1 MMDANN
7 KVTQKRDTYN
17 KSEYMAMGTGPNS
30 TLPTGPLQ
38 AITNAIGGT
47 LGTIA
52 GPVGWI
58 GENLA
63 SPLTGAERIA
73 GAAKN
78 MALAPVRFSEDIIYN
93 TMSGGKGILESEKR
107 ASELAKRGSDQALKD
122 YRAGKIDKNT
132 LATRL
137 KAFSGTNEGLKQY
150 ESNIASGKKVA
161 GDVIDTLSL
170 IPVGGALTSSLKGI
184 NKARIAAKT
193 TGLFKVAAKGPQSGL
208 IGKIANKA
216 PGLAKGMSKTGGV
229 LTAIGRTGA
238 GKLVGSIE
246 TGLIKTGATIE
257 LAKLAGRPVDSN
269 LSKSEQLKFIKDG
282 KLRTAIDIATSMQA
296 AIPFV
301 SSTFNKIGSTKYKIA
316 IDSINTETKAK
327 VANYFAGVKGIDNK
341 IKVQGGGTTT
351 ARELVTNDYI
361 RFCKETLR
369 KDVTHIVPEDWDRFT
384 AEMIKDGKWKAGDAE
399 QNITHAI
406 TAAVL
411 GPNKKLGRTTDELK
425 TAMNKQLSHLATTKE
440 QLALPAPKTEGYMVG
455 GTTTERGYK
464 PGKVK
469 YKQGTPAFTMT
480 ESPVKGGVDKGSKT
494 IMGPAEKIPVS
505 QKIIPTS
512 KVTENTIKL
521 GENPVQYGNANKLEL
536 IKKEPEVLTSTP
548 QRILDKG
555 RRLQV
560 GASVDPLEGLP
571 KVELNAIEK
580 KVSNA
585 VVELR
590 KTSMGKFFMTKV
602 ENGSLMRD
610 IEGKTVEKL
619 DSVTGGKGNKLYA
632 SLNRVLDRVENKYI
646 PVGNVKNLRQKYV
659 EMALQEAKMP
669 PSMAKQ
675 VMQAMSE
682 ANYEG
687 LKMNGIVSM
696 KSKLATISPKFNQLD
711 RAYMSARF
719 GLRPFFWL
727 MQTTESTV
735 YGGIM
740 KGDLVNSASKR
751 NYAGIMATPEYGK
764 GSKTVKADMKISG
777 TNEVLEKTAATSEKI
792 KRAKAQALHFTDS
805 FADSLMSTPY
815 GKKFKS
821 VDEIP
826 AFKEYVKGLDESTDK
841 VSYIQDYIKEN
852 SYQGAKNFA
861 EQGMVSDGDVALKMS
876 VPKAATSAAKKGEPM
891 YLYNTSRS
899 PFERGLHQIMF
910 PASYTKKIVTEGS
923 KWLTKGS
930 GSRVLITNEGLKQYS
945 GLRDRIE
952 NAAVDHPQ
960 LRPVIALMNVF
971 DPLSTDFPL
980 SIGGATPFYRTIE
993 KMATNPGKYNL
1004 KTVKGTNEVVKQLAP
1019 NIKEYERY
1027 VGFGY
1032 NAVGKEEP
1040 KYAQSFYPQYLE
1052 ENRKTAKGKI
1062 FNQE

>member
-1 MMDANN
+1 MDANN
-7 KVTQKRDTYN
+7 KATQKRDTYN
-17 KSEYMAMGTGPNS
+17 KSEYMAMGTGQNS
-30 TLPTGPLQ
+30 KLPTGPLQ

-47 LGTIA
+47 LGSIA
-52 GPVGWI
+52 GPVGWL
-58 GENLA
+58 GENIA
-63 SPLTGAERIA
+63 SPLTAAEKIV
-73 GAAKN
+73 GYGKE
-78 MALAPVRFSEDIIYN
+78 LAQSPYKL
-93 TMSGGKGILESEKR
+93 GKYATETLYSNKSLGEIQESEKR
-107 ASELAKRGSDQALKD
+107 ARAIADKATTQAIKD
-122 YRAGKIDKNT
+122 YRSGKIDKNT

-137 KAFSGTNEGLKQY
+137 KAFQTGTDVVSGATEGLKDVG
-150 ESNIASGKKVA
+150 EMARVGLDVASLLPVGAALSSSVKGVQAAGTAAKTAGVFKVA
-161 GDVIDTLSL
+161 DKGAQSL
-170 IPVGGALTSSLKGI
+170 LMAK
-184 NKARIAAKT
+184 IAAKT
-193 TGLFKVAAKGPQSGL
+193 PGAAKVLQG
-208 IGKIANKA
+208 
-216 PGLAKGMSKTGGV
+216 TGNA
-229 LTAIGRTGA
+229 LTAVGRTGA
-238 GKLVGSIE
+238 GKVLGSIE
-246 TGLIKTGATIE
+246 TGLIKTGASTEVGHQLGRLTGSDTGKAQKAE
-257 LAKLAGRPVDSN
+257 L
-269 LSKSEQLKFIKDG
+269 IKPG
-282 KLRTAIDIATSMQA
+282 NFRTAVDIVTSMQA

-384 AEMIKDGKWKAGDAE
+384 AEMVKSGKWLPNDAE

-406 TAAVL
+406 T
-411 GPNKKLGRTTDELK
+411 GSMFGRNKKLGRTTEEMK
-425 TAMNKQLSHLATTKE
+425 TAMNKQLSSLITTKE

-469 YKQGTPAFTMT
+469 YKQGTPDFVT
-480 ESPVKGGVDKGSKT
+480 EVNGKPIK
-494 IMGPAEKIPVS
+494 GPAEKIPVS

-632 SLNRVLDRVENKYI
+632 SLNRVLDRVESKYI

-711 RAYMSARF
+711 RVYMSARF

-740 KGDLVNSASKR
+740 KGDLVHAASKR

-764 GSKTVKADMKISG
+764 GAKTVKADMKISG

-841 VSYIQDYIKEN
+841 VSYVQNYIKEN

-1019 NIKEYERY
+1019 NIREYERY

>member
-1 MMDANN
+1 MKTTVSQIIANN
-7 KVTQKRDTYN
+7 RNFQTEDSGIYN
-17 KSEYMAMGTGPNS
+17 KSDYQRQLTS
-30 TLPTGPLQ
+30 TKQLPTGPLQ

-47 LGTIA
+47 IGTIA
-52 GPVGWI
+52 GPVGWL

-78 MALAPVRFSEDIIYN
+78 LALAPVRFGENIRTN
-93 TMSGGKGILESEKR
+93 TMGSKGILESEKR
-107 ASELAKRGSDQALKD
+107 ASEIAKRGSEQALKD

-150 ESNIASGKKVA
+150 ESQIASNKEVA
-161 GDVIDTLSL
+161 GNVIDTLSL
-170 IPVGGALTSSLKGI
+170 LPVGGALGSSLKGI

-193 TGLFKVAAKGPQSGL
+193 TGLFKAAEKGAQSAL
-208 IGKIANKA
+208 IGKIATKA
-216 PGLAKGMSKTGGV
+216 PGLAKGMSKTGGA
-229 LTAIGRTGA
+229 LTAVGRTGA
-238 GKLVGSIE
+238 GKLVGSVE
-246 TGLIKTGATIE
+246 TGLIKTGATVE
-257 LAKLAGRPVDSN
+257 AMKLLGGTVDSN
-269 LSKSEQLKFIKDG
+269 LSKSEQLKLIKDG

-301 SSTFNKIGSTKYKIA
+301 GSVASKIG
-316 IDSINTETKAK
+316 ETKNIITQGLIRQESLSK
-327 VANYFAGVKGIDNK
+327 IDDYFKGVSKLNNEIP
-341 IKVQGGGTTT
+341 IQGGGSTT
-351 ARELVTNDYI
+351 ARELVLQDFVRYCTQ
-361 RFCKETLR
+361 TLQ
-369 KDVTHIVPEDWDRFT
+369 KDVNHIVPDDWERFVT
-384 AEMIKDGKWKAGDAE
+384 DMTKEKKWVAGDPT
-399 QNITHAI
+399 QNITH
-406 TAAVL
+406 VL
-411 GPNKKLGRTTDELK
+411 TSATGGKINKLE
-425 TAMNKQLSHLATTKE
+425 ATTQELENMTAKRLTSLEQPQKE
-440 QLALPAPKTEGYMVG
+440 VLALPAPTTQGVVEGV
-455 GTTTERGYK
+455 TTRGYK
-464 PGKVK
+464 PGKVS
-469 YKQGTPAFTMT
+469 YKQGSPDFVT
-480 ESPVKGGVDKGSKT
+480 EVNGKVVKGPT
-494 IMGPAEKIPVS
+494 EKIPVS
-505 QKIIPTS
+505 QKIIPVS
-512 KVTENTIKL
+512 KIRTTTLTNKEIKYGTASIPELKYKANEVMTEYPEGKI
-521 GENPVQYGNANKLEL
+521 GQVGNAYG
-536 IKKEPEVLTSTP
+536 VL
-548 QRILDKG
+548 Q
-555 RRLQV
+555 
-560 GASVDPLEGLP
+560 GLP
-571 KVELNAIEK
+571 KVELT
-580 KVSNA
+580 KVQQK
-585 VVELR
+585 VVNELAKFR
-590 KTSMGKFFMTKV
+590 ETSLGKYFLTKV

-610 IEGKTVEKL
+610 IETKSTEKL
-619 DSVTGGKGNKLYA
+619 DSITNGKGDKLMG
-632 SLNRVLDRVENKYI
+632 SLNRVLDRVESKYV

-675 VMQAMSE
+675 VMQALSD

-696 KSKLATISPKFNQLD
+696 KSKLATLSPKFNQLD

-740 KGDLVNSASKR
+740 KGDLVHAASKR
-751 NYAGIMATPEYGK
+751 NYAGIMATKEYGK
-764 GSKTVKADMKISG
+764 EAKLVKADMKISG
-777 TNEVLEKTAATSEKI
+777 TNEVLEKTVATSEKI

-805 FADSLMSTPY
+805 LAESLAKTPY
-815 GKKFKS
+815 GQKFKS

-826 AFKEYVKGLDESTDK
+826 AFKEYVKGLDEAKDK
-841 VSYIQDYIKEN
+841 VSYVQDYIKN
-852 SYQGAKNFA
+852 HNIDTSKGLAKQGLETK
-861 EQGMVSDGDVALKMS
+861 ETIALNH
-876 VPKAATSAAKKGEPM
+876 AAREAANKAAKKGEPM

-1004 KTVKGTNEVVKQLAP
+1004 KTVKGTNEVIKQLAP

-1032 NAVGKEEP
+1032 NAVGKDEP